1 MALKI
6 YANVGASDIAR
17 EDSGSDFL
25 ELNLTN
31 DKLILSAGSVYV
43 ADGQPIPTTEQL
55 NSAAMPILN
64 SDNEVPHFFIADASE
79 NKLREIFNAGNKNKR
94 YVFCAAFD
102 AATASEPIL
111 ELWDDSTLQTIQD
124 YCLGE
129 GVANDSFFRGITT
142 TSGLPGAGWTGKRLA
157 GSSDNHFLF
166 LNDGSG
172 ALSAAQDCYFNLRC
186 TIPSNFLSAAS
197 ETPCIVVRFT
207 QN

>member
-1 MALKI
+1 MSLKI
-6 YANVGASDIAR
+6 YANVGADDLAR
-17 EDSGSDFL
+17 DVSGADFL

-31 DKLILSAGSVYV
+31 DKIIMSAGSVYV
-43 ADGQPIPTTEQL
+43 ADLEPIPTTEQL
-55 NSAAMPILN
+55 NSAAMPIL
-64 SDNEVPHFFIADASE
+64 STDNEVPYFFVADASE
-79 NKLREIFNAGNKNKR
+79 NELRQIFNAGNQNKR

-124 YCLGE
+124 YSLGE
-129 GVANDSFFRGITT
+129 GVANDSFYRGITT
-142 TSGLPGAGWTGKRLA
+142 TSALPGAGWTGKRLA

-186 TIPSNFLSAAS
+186 TIPMNFLNAFS
-197 ETPCIVVRFT
+197 ETPVWVVRYT
-207 QN
+207 TN

>member
-17 EDSGSDFL
+17 EDSGADFL

-31 DKLILSAGSVYV
+31 DKIIMSAGSVYV
-43 ADGQPIPTTEQL
+43 ADLEPIPTTEQL
-55 NSAAMPILN
+55 NSAAIPIL
-64 SDNEVPHFFIADASE
+64 STDNECPYFFVADASE
-79 NKLREIFNAGNKNKR
+79 NELRQIFNAGNQNKR

-142 TSGLPGAGWTGKRLA
+142 TSALPGAGWTGKRLA

-172 ALSAAQDCYFNLRC
+172 ALSVAQDCYFNIRV
-186 TIPSNFLSAAS
+186 TIPANFTVASS
-197 ETPCIVVRFT
+197 ETPVWVIRYT
-207 QN
+207 SN